1 MLCTFAWRSPIYIKT
16 PIYKVLA
23 LRVIYSFHF
32 CPVFVTY
39 SYPQKIFKIES
50 DRHTN
55 TRISSPIIVR
65 ITVVVHIA
73 RVRSVAAI
81 HR

>member
-1 MLCTFAWRSPIYIKT
+1 MHICMAFAY
-16 PIYKVLA
+16 L
-23 LRVIYSFHF
+23 HQD
-32 CPVFVTY
+32 TY
-39 SYPQKIFKIES
+39 LQGLGLEGYLFLPFLPCFRYLLIPAKIFKIES
-50 DRHTN
+50 DRHAN
-55 TRISSPIIVR
+55 TRISSPIVVR